1 MLIRIDL
8 VFSYW
13 IFAWYLAY
21 IAKLTT
27 FNPKWGLILGIVE
40 NLVFAFAL
48 ALYGCVISSIV
59 TFLLVNMILK
69 GLPLYTI
76 YKTKSTAKDIY
87 LLLGLFAIYTLWTH
101 MNGTTVMQY
110 NAKMFQSIMHGK
122 NETPAFWAISQIR
135 GFFSKN

>member
-1 MLIRIDL
+1 MSTRIDFT
-8 VFSYW
+8 FSYW

-76 YKTKSTAKDIY
+76 YNTKSTAKDIY